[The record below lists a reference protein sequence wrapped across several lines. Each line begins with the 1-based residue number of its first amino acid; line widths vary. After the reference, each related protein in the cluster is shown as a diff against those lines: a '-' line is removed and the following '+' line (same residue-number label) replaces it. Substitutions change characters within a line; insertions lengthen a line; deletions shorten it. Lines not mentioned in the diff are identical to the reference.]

1 MNFTDICSFLEK
13 SLFLQQLRP
22 LTNPQQ
28 FQASVKYNVRIDRVK
43 ACGRGKGAVS
53 LARSSLSLSS
63 IGSMRLYRSCGN
75 AFNSYSNG
83 FITGDIFLQNDSP
96 PLLPPPHSPP
106 AHSHSC
112 SDSHYALSTKLNFQP
127 EPFKCLECWKWPW
140 FYPLHKTAWRRTRRR
155 KALFLNEI
163 SVMHSGA
170 LHALLIPLQSF
181 CPLADRCQREA
192 AAFFLWRKKK
202 NHHPVP

>member
-1 MNFTDICSFLEK
+1 MSTWWKEREKSDCSQQRETFFSFFCPPLQVYVNFTDICSFLEK

-96 PLLPPPHSPP
+96 PSSLRPTLPLP
-106 AHSHSC
+106 
-112 SDSHYALSTKLNFQP
+112 
-127 EPFKCLECWKWPW
+127 
-140 FYPLHKTAWRRTRRR
+140 
-155 KALFLNEI
+155 I
-163 SVMHSGA
+163 
-170 LHALLIPLQSF
+170 LIPARIPIMRFRQNSIFSPSHLNVWNVESGLGFTLCTRPPGDGRGGERRSF
-181 CPLADRCQREA
+181 
-192 AAFFLWRKKK
+192 
-202 NHHPVP
+202 

>member
-1 MNFTDICSFLEK
+1 M
-13 SLFLQQLRP
+13 
-22 LTNPQQ
+22 
-28 FQASVKYNVRIDRVK
+28 SVLIAWRRAAAAKEPCR
-43 ACGRGKGAVS
+43 S
-53 LARSSLSLSS
+53 LAPPSLSS

-96 PLLPPPHSPP
+96 PLFPPPHSPP

-192 AAFFLWRKKK
+192 AALPETLTFLWREKKSRLRQRWTDVIAF
-202 NHHPVP
+202 PCLLLGAACC